1 MNTRGILLL
10 LLFGPSSVR
19 EEGSPVS
26 SAPVEVFQNEAF
38 EEAAN
43 TPFTPLHL
51 AEADADSSEDY
62 RASLGGLGTDTNA
75 EDLRPTPIGH
85 FGYVLVFFHEVRS
98 QGFHGNVL
106 LLAAQ

>member
-1 MNTRGILLL
+1 MYRRLMNTRDIL
-10 LLFGPSSVR
+10 LLFGPSSGR

-26 SAPVEVFQNEAF
+26 SAPVEVFQDGAF
-38 EEAAN
+38 EETAN

-62 RASLGGLGTDTNA
+62 RASLGGLGTDTNV

-85 FGYVLVFFHEVRS
+85 YGYVFSRS
-98 QGFHGNVL
+98 SQSGFSW
-106 LLAAQ
+106 